1 MNAEQTLFAV
11 LKAAGGVLLFG
22 PAGIAA
28 VFAGRSPCGDN
39 PCLSA
44 LETARKGMR
53 GIESDKGS
61 EQRGTKEKEV
71 SGMLK
76 GVGESVKKF
85 FSAQGTQPGVE
96 AAADPNGGGG
106 P

>member
-1 MNAEQTLFAV
+1 
-11 LKAAGGVLLFG
+11 
-22 PAGIAA
+22 
-28 VFAGRSPCGDN
+28 
-39 PCLSA
+39 
-44 LETARKGMR
+44 MR